1 MPQTPFSR
9 ITYTSRRQNWVFF
22 TLLLITVILAVG
34 LYWGSQRIIDQERR
48 RFTLDFSTLV
58 GYVNEQEVF
67 LRNLRSENQRLSTLP
82 LLHVASFYEEKKLT
96 DARGRLFVGRESRVS
111 MPFSVVCENETG
123 CPDLKETFSSL
134 GSYLADFYSAFWAA
148 SYFPATTVFFVDGAD
163 EMSISVPAINV
174 NAGYEP
180 INIETYHAT
189 TEAVRHKL
197 RGNELNGCGSEQHR
211 QEDSEVIWFRAKT
224 LSDQLIGLVSAGLP
238 QGVWNNSLIHT
249 ECIYAATLL
258 NRSRLG
264 VLEKRL
270 NPAPEHSFWLQHSHE
285 RWLTHRKYGLL
296 LGEDNIPNFE
306 STGLHYT
313 LTGIVLKLSDQ
324 SGDWTGIYRV
334 SYGSFFRS
342 NVWLPISTLVLLMI
356 SVAGCFV
363 YMRWYNRRVVAPAQE
378 AQREI
383 LASEAFNRTLI
394 ETAPVALCL
403 IDRSEATLIFANA
416 LALDWLGVDEE
427 ARPHQ
432 NDAIKTLFSQL
443 QNVEQGGAI
452 ERLTLPDARIV
463 YVVYAPTR
471 YRQQAVI
478 LCAFTDVSAHAEME
492 KHLTWAKQAADEAN
506 DAKSTFLATMS
517 HEIRTPLYG
526 ALGTLEL
533 LSLTQLNNQQR
544 QYVDRIESAS
554 QMLLQIISD
563 ILDISKI
570 EAGQLQLD
578 KSEFN
583 PRELVQECTGTYA
596 GMAHRKGLLLFSI
609 IATDIP
615 ERVIGD
621 PARIRQILNNLISN
635 AIKFT
640 EIGTVV
646 VRLSQLERS
655 SLSAKFLLEVCDS
668 GVGIDK
674 AEQEKLFTPFYM
686 IDAERNMAGGAGLGM
701 SICARLAELMDTK
714 IQLRSEPQIGSQFSV
729 ELNTEL
735 VEAGDTLTP
744 QLNGI
749 SVLVRTPHPELTEN
763 ICNWLKRWGA
773 EVVTETGALLKT
785 ERQTIVLDIVR
796 RVTDIPKGWP
806 WLRLD
811 LSLSGE
817 AVASSD
823 VDAYNLSS
831 IGFGLERLH
840 HGVQC
845 TKSPVPTLPHF
856 NLRILVAED
865 NPLNQVTLKGQLEKL
880 GCEVT
885 IADDGEEALA
895 LWDIS
900 PHDMVMTD
908 VNMPYLNGYE
918 LARKLRNEGVTAPI
932 IGVTANAMRD
942 EERRCVEAGMNA
954 WLVKPIELKELAE
967 LLRKHV
973 QPGWIDDGGE
983 ENTFILPEPNVLEKH
998 RNIFLAS
1005 MKEDLQHLE
1014 DGIAQK
1020 DADSLIMRLHRMRGA
1035 LVLAQFRELASE
1047 MEMLEQQMQE
1057 SHLNEESLADVVAMA
1072 AEISQLLVQI
1082 ESTP

>member
-34 LYWGSQRIIDQERR
+34 LYWGTQRIIDQEQR

-58 GYVNEQEVF
+58 GYMNEQEVF
-67 LRNLRSENQRLSTLP
+67 LRKLRIENQLLSSLP
-82 LLHVASFYEEKKLT
+82 LPRVASFDEEKKLPGV
-96 DARGRLFVGRESRVS
+96 RGRLFVGRESRVS
-111 MPFSVVCENETG
+111 MPFSVACENETG
-123 CPDLKETFSSL
+123 CLVLKETLFPL

-148 SYFPATTVFFVDGAD
+148 SYFPATTVFFVDEAD
-163 EMSISVPAINV
+163 EVSISVPAISV

-180 INIETYHAT
+180 INTETYHAVT
-189 TEAVRHKL
+189 DAVRKKL
-197 RGNELNGCGSEQHR
+197 RNGCGSEQHR
-211 QEDSEVIWFRAKT
+211 QGDSEVIWFRPKT
-224 LSDQLIGLVSAGLP
+224 LSDQLVGLISAGLP
-238 QGVWNNSLIHT
+238 QSLWKNSVLHT
-249 ECIYAATLL
+249 DCIYAATLL
-258 NRSRLG
+258 SRSRIG

-270 NPAPEHSFWLQHSHE
+270 NPAPEHSFWLQYNHE
-285 RWLTHRKYGLL
+285 SWLTHRKHGLL
-296 LGEDNIPNFE
+296 LGEDNIPKLEN
-306 STGLHYT
+306 TGLHYT

-334 SYGSFFRS
+334 SYGSVFS
-342 NVWLPISTLVLLMI
+342 NNVWLPLSMLVLLMI
-356 SVAGCFV
+356 SVASCFI

-403 IDRSEATLIFANA
+403 IDRTDATLIFANA

-427 ARPHQ
+427 ARFNQ
-432 NDAIKTLFSQL
+432 NEAIKTLFSQL
-443 QNVEQGGAI
+443 KNVEQGGSI

-463 YVVYAPTR
+463 YVVYAPTC

-492 KHLTWAKQAADEAN
+492 QNLTRAKQAADEAN

-544 QYVDRIESAS
+544 QYVDRIEGAS

-583 PRELVQECTGTYA
+583 PRELVQECTGAYA
-596 GMAHRKGLLLFSI
+596 GMAYQKGLLLFSI
-609 IATDIP
+609 VATDIP

-621 PARIRQILNNLISN
+621 PVRIRQILNNLISN

-646 VRLSQLERS
+646 VRLSLLERC
-655 SLSAKFLLEVCDS
+655 SLNAKLLLEVCDS

-674 AEQEKLFTPFYM
+674 AEQEKLFTPFYV
-686 IDAERNMAGGAGLGM
+686 IDSANHMAGGAGLGM
-701 SICARLAELMDTK
+701 SICARLAELMNTK
-714 IQLRSEPQIGSQFSV
+714 IQLRSEPQMGSQFSV

-735 VEAGDTLTP
+735 TEAGDTLTP
-744 QLNGI
+744 QLKGT

-763 ICNWLKRWGA
+763 IGDWLKHWGA
-773 EVVTETGALLKT
+773 ELATETDALFT
-785 ERQTIVLDIVR
+785 TDGQTILLDIVR
-796 RVTDIPKGWP
+796 KVTEITEEWQ

-831 IGFGLERLH
+831 IGFGLERLQ

-845 TKSPVPTLPHF
+845 TKSRVPTLPHF

-918 LARKLRNEGVTAPI
+918 LARKLRSEGVTSPI

-942 EERRCVEAGMNA
+942 EERRCIEAGMNA

-967 LLRKHV
+967 LLRKNV
-973 QPGWIDDGGE
+973 QPGWIDEAGDE
-983 ENTFILPEPNVLEKH
+983 KAFILPEPNVLEKH

-1005 MKEDLQHLE
+1005 MREDLQHLA
-1014 DGIAQK
+1014 DGITQK
-1020 DADSLIMRLHRMRGA
+1020 DADSLIMTLHRMRGA

-1047 MEMLEQQMQE
+1047 MEILEQQIQA
-1057 SHLNEESLADVVAMA
+1057 SRLNEGCLVDVVAMA
-1072 AEISQLLVQI
+1072 AEINQLLVQI
-1082 ESTP
+1082 ESTS